1 MIWRGHLRVILG
13 KGVMPVIT
21 DNEDVIKNTMK
32 RKVKVVKVEVE
43 DKNMVNLLT
52 GG

>member
-1 MIWRGHLRVILG
+1 
-13 KGVMPVIT
+13 MPVIT
-21 DNEDVIKNTMK
+21 DDEDVIKNTMK

>member
-1 MIWRGHLRVILG
+1 
-13 KGVMPVIT
+13 MPVIT
-21 DNEDVIKNTMK
+21 DNEDVIKDTMK

>member
-1 MIWRGHLRVILG
+1 
-13 KGVMPVIT
+13 MPVIT